1 MPMNNFKMTFGLF
14 ITIGII
20 WLMYMNWE
28 SNLSVYMVSLGIPF
42 HLYSFLWT
50 INAGIIVV
58 IQIFMS
64 RYPNIFKTL
73 FHQIVFGISMFAI
86 SFITLIFAKDFFH
99 FVLSMITLTLG
110 EATAMPAIPAYIND
124 LSPTSSKGKY
134 QGLTLST
141 SSIGRALGPLFG
153 GIVIDNWGY
162 INFFIVAAIGIFLT
176 LVLIGPL
183 HKQLKKQFVL
193 YK

>member
-1 MPMNNFKMTFGLF
+1 
-14 ITIGII
+14 
-20 WLMYMNWE
+20 
-28 SNLSVYMVSLGIPF
+28 
-42 HLYSFLWT
+42 
-50 INAGIIVV
+50 
-58 IQIFMS
+58 
-64 RYPNIFKTL
+64 
-73 FHQIVFGISMFAI
+73 
-86 SFITLIFAKDFFH
+86 
-99 FVLSMITLTLG
+99 MITLTLG

-183 HKQLKKQFVL
+183 HKQLKSSLFFINNNYHNFFHNKEKLNYILTIPSFL
-193 YK
+193 IMLSYKVTVYLKEEN